1 MALKP
6 RIPESD
12 GPYELTPKGSF
23 PARLYRLVDL
33 GTHEYRYQDQ
43 VGHAPMIQYAFE
55 LPTKKMTDGRP
66 FSIMA
71 TSKYLYGKK
80 ANWRKLLSGWLGDD
94 FDLKSFD
101 PSSLVG
107 RPALVS
113 IVHNVDSAG
122 KTWANLSLVS
132 PLPEGF
138 ECPPQVNES
147 VVFDLANFSQASW
160 DKLGAKTQNKIEL
173 SPEYQELFA
182 GTKTLKP
189 VPVEDED
196 PYDGFQS
203 NTAPPD
209 DIPF

>member
-43 VGHAPMIQYAFE
+43 VGHAPMIQYSFE
-55 LPTKKMTDGRP
+55 LPTKKMADGRP
-66 FSIMA
+66 FSITA

-80 ANWRKLLSGWLGDD
+80 ANWRKLLAGWLGDD
-94 FDLKSFD
+94 FDLANFD
-101 PSSLVG
+101 PSTLVG
-107 RPALVS
+107 RPALITVL
-113 IVHNVDSAG
+113 HNVDSAG
-122 KTWANLSLVS
+122 KTWANLGIVS

-147 VVFDLANFSQASW
+147 LVFDLANFRQKDW
-160 DKLGAKTQNKIEL
+160 DRLGTKTQNKIEL
-173 SPEYQELFA
+173 SPEYQQLFA
-182 GTKTLKP
+182 GTKTAW
-189 VPVEDED
+189 DDD
-196 PYDGFQS
+196 PYDGFPS
-203 NTAPPD
+203 SGGLTSYPT